1 LVQSSSSLVHS
12 FVITAS
18 FLAGGTNLTL
28 LPLPLAALISLTITY
43 KVDKGSEAVP
53 SLAAPALNTLGESCP
68 WPSFLLFGFKKPNVG
83 PTI

>member
-1 LVQSSSSLVHS
+1 MVQSSSSLAHS

-28 LPLPLAALISLTITY
+28 PLPLAALLSLTITY
-43 KVDKGSEAVP
+43 KVDKGSEAVL
-53 SLAAPALNTLGESCP
+53 SLAAPALNTLGASYP